1 MRIVH
6 VGSEG
11 DFGMQILVIV
21 LRIAL
26 QFELKNAVGEASPT
40 DEYDAVEETDGVV
53 RGEEVDAAGTVLFE
67 VFVFDG
73 EFVVS
78 HGLFAVDC

>member
-6 VGSEG
+6 VGIEC
-11 DFGMQILVIV
+11 DFRMEIFIIV
-21 LRIAL
+21 LWIDL
-26 QFELKNAVGEASPT
+26 EFELENAIGEGAAT
-40 DEYDAVEETDGVV
+40 DEYDTVEETDGIV
-53 RGEEVDAAGTVLFE
+53 RGEEVDAPGAVLFE

>member
-1 MRIVH
+1 
-6 VGSEG
+6 
-11 DFGMQILVIV
+11 
-21 LRIAL
+21 
-26 QFELKNAVGEASPT
+26 
-40 DEYDAVEETDGVV
+40 V
-53 RGEEVDAAGTVLFE
+53 RGEEVDAPGAVLFE